1 MSAHLRMLVL
11 EDSPRLG
18 QENMAIDER
27 LLNGLGARD
36 LDWLVAEDAPQR
48 DRLREWL
55 SASDGPLLAVRF
67 YSWAEPTLSL
77 GHFQRIEQ
85 LGQAEDTR
93 EHPSLRAL
101 AWVQRKTGGGAILHD
116 RELTYSII
124 VPSGTEPL
132 ASSKGHSEL
141 LYRAVHQEVV
151 EGLRALGLDA
161 KLSESCTCSP
171 KAATKSNEPFL
182 CFHRRTP
189 VDVVLGGDQGQD
201 HKVLGSAQRRVKT
214 GLLQH
219 GSFLIEKSLE
229 YRSLL
234 GVEDLG
240 GRATPMGGVFEGKSD
255 WADWF
260 QQRIFSAVGGLLGLP
275 EDGFRLNL
283 RDRSVRI

>member
-1 MSAHLRMLVL
+1 MSTHLPMLVL

-18 QENMAIDER
+18 RENMAIDER

-36 LDWLVAEDAPQR
+36 LDWLVAEDAPEC

-55 SASDGPLLAVRF
+55 SVSDGPLLAVRF
-67 YSWAEPTLSL
+67 YSWSEPTLSL

-93 EHPSLRAL
+93 EHPSLRTL
-101 AWVQRKTGGGAILHD
+101 SWVQRKTGGGAILHD

-141 LYRAVHQEVV
+141 LYRAVHHEVV

-161 KLSESCTCSP
+161 KLSESCSCSP
-171 KAATKSNEPFL
+171 KAASKTNEPFL

-189 VDVVLGGDQGQD
+189 VDVVLGAHHGQD

-219 GSFLIEKSLE
+219 GSFLIEKSFE

-234 GVEDLG
+234 GVQDLG
-240 GRATPMGGVFEGKSD
+240 GRATPMGGGEGKSH
-255 WADWF
+255 WEDWF
-260 QQRIFSAVGGLLGLP
+260 QQRVFSAIGGLLGLA
-275 EDGFRLNL
+275 EDSFRLNL
-283 RDRSVRI
+283 RERSVRI

>member
-1 MSAHLRMLVL
+1 MSTHLRMLVL

-18 QENMAIDER
+18 RENMAIDER
-27 LLNGLGARD
+27 LLNGLGSGD

-55 SASDGPLLAVRF
+55 SVSDGPLLAVRF
-67 YSWAEPTLSL
+67 YSWSEPT
-77 GHFQRIEQ
+77 
-85 LGQAEDTR
+85 
-93 EHPSLRAL
+93 
-101 AWVQRKTGGGAILHD
+101 
-116 RELTYSII
+116 LTYSII

-141 LYRAVHQEVV
+141 LYRAVHQGVV

-171 KAATKSNEPFL
+171 KAASKSNEPFL

-240 GRATPMGGVFEGKSD
+240 GRASPMGGYDGKSN
-255 WADWF
+255 WEDWF
-260 QQRIFSAVGGLLGLP
+260 QQRVFLAIGGLLGLP

-283 RDRSVRI
+283 RERSVRI

>member
-1 MSAHLRMLVL
+1 MIAHLRMLVL

-36 LDWLVAEDAPQR
+36 LDWLVAEDALQR

-77 GHFQRIEQ
+77 GHFQHIEQ

-124 VPSGTEPL
+124 VPSGIEPL

-151 EGLRALGLDA
+151 EGLRELGLDA

-240 GRATPMGGVFEGKSD
+240 GRATPMGGGEGKSL
-255 WADWF
+255 WEDWF
-260 QQRIFSAVGGLLGLP
+260 QQRVFLAIGGLWRLQEGS
-275 EDGFRLNL
+275 FRLNL
-283 RDRSVRI
+283 RERSVRI

>member
-1 MSAHLRMLVL
+1 MSTHLRMLVL
-11 EDSPRLG
+11 EDSARLG

-27 LLNGLGARD
+27 LLNGLGSGD
-36 LDWLVAEDAPQR
+36 LDWLVAEDVPQR

-55 SASDGPLLAVRF
+55 SVSDGPLLAVRF
-67 YSWAEPTLSL
+67 YSWSKPTLSL

-141 LYRAVHQEVV
+141 LYRAVHQGVV

-171 KAATKSNEPFL
+171 KTVSKPNEPFL

-240 GRATPMGGVFEGKSD
+240 GRATPMGGGEGKSL
-255 WADWF
+255 WEDWF
-260 QQRIFSAVGGLLGLP
+260 QRRVFLAIGGLWRLQEGS
-275 EDGFRLNL
+275 FRLNL
-283 RDRSVRI
+283 RERSVRI

>member
-1 MSAHLRMLVL
+1 
-11 EDSPRLG
+11 
-18 QENMAIDER
+18 
-27 LLNGLGARD
+27 
-36 LDWLVAEDAPQR
+36 
-48 DRLREWL
+48 
-55 SASDGPLLAVRF
+55 
-67 YSWAEPTLSL
+67 LSL

-189 VDVVLGGDQGQD
+189 VDVVLGGDQGQE

-240 GRATPMGGVFEGKSD
+240 GRATPMGGGDGKSD
-255 WADWF
+255 WEDWF
-260 QQRIFSAVGGLLGLP
+260 QRRIFSAIGGLLGLS

-283 RDRSVRI
+283 RERSVSI

>member
-1 MSAHLRMLVL
+1 MSTHLRMLVL

-18 QENMAIDER
+18 RENMAIDER
-27 LLNGLGARD
+27 LLNGLGSGD

-48 DRLREWL
+48 DRLRGWL
-55 SASDGPLLAVRF
+55 SVSDGPLLAVRF
-67 YSWAEPTLSL
+67 YSWSEPTLSL

-85 LGQAEDTR
+85 LGQTEDTR

-141 LYRAVHQEVV
+141 LYRAVHQGVV

-171 KAATKSNEPFL
+171 KAASKSNEPFL

-201 HKVLGSAQRRVKT
+201 HKVLGSAQRRVKA

-240 GRATPMGGVFEGKSD
+240 GRASPMGGDDGKSN
-255 WADWF
+255 WEDWF
-260 QQRIFSAVGGLLGLP
+260 QQRVFLAIGGLLGLP

-283 RDRSVRI
+283 RERSVRL

>member
-1 MSAHLRMLVL
+1 MSTHLRMLVL

-18 QENMAIDER
+18 RENMAIDER
-27 LLNGLGARD
+27 LLNGLGSGD

-55 SASDGPLLAVRF
+55 SVSDGPLLAVRF
-67 YSWAEPTLSL
+67 YSWSEPTLSL
-77 GHFQRIEQ
+77 GHFQRIEH

-93 EHPSLRAL
+93 EHPSLRDL

-141 LYRAVHQEVV
+141 LYRAVHQGVV

-171 KAATKSNEPFL
+171 KAASKSNEPFL

-240 GRATPMGGVFEGKSD
+240 GRASPMGGYDGKSN
-255 WADWF
+255 WEDWF
-260 QQRIFSAVGGLLGLP
+260 QQRVFLAIGGLLGLP

-283 RDRSVRI
+283 RERSVRL